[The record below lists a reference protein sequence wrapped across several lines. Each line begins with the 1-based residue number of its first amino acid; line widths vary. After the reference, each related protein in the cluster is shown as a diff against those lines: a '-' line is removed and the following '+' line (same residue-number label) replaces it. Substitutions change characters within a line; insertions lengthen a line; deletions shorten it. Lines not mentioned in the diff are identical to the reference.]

1 MSELKHYGVAG
12 MRWGVRRSSEF
23 KEAKIASKGKSKS
36 VRKKMLNSAREK
48 ALLKQQPGMSA
59 GTAKRIAELSL
70 GRSIAQN
77 MFVGNF
83 GAVHYNKAR
92 AEGVSKGRAW
102 AGGILRTIG
111 NYAAGN
117 IPGAAMDVNK
127 WVSRGSI
134 RPSKAKPREQHIDTK
149 AAIKG
154 MLPKKK

>member
-23 KEAKIASKGKSKS
+23 KSAKIAAKGKSKS
-36 VRKKMLNSAREK
+36 VRRKMLNDAREK

-59 GTAKRIAELSL
+59 DTAKRIAELSL
-70 GRSIAQN
+70 GRTVAQS

-111 NYAAGN
+111 NYAAGS
-117 IPGAAMDVNK
+117 IPNVVMDVNK

>member
-23 KEAKIASKGKSKS
+23 KAAKIASKGKSRS
-36 VRKKMLNSAREK
+36 VRKKMLNAAREK
-48 ALLKQQPGMSA
+48 ALLKQQPGMSTD
-59 GTAKRIAELSL
+59 TAKRIAELSL

-92 AEGVSKGRAW
+92 AAGVSKGRAW
-102 AGGILRTIG
+102 AGGILRNIG
-111 NYAAGN
+111 NYAVGG
-117 IPGAAMDVNK
+117 IPSAVMDVNK

-149 AAIKG
+149 AAIKSI
-154 MLPKKK
+154 LPKKK